1 MPSAISRHDHA
12 PAVTSHRGSTVWA
25 GGGPAG
31 LFAASAASADADIEE
46 GVMSGPVDMR
56 GSGLLQLMV
65 SGGHVLSDLREQL
78 HGGLVESG
86 ADKRFAGP
94 V

>member
-31 LFAASAASADADIEE
+31 LFAASAASADAETEE
-46 GVMSGPVDMR
+46 T
-56 GSGLLQLMV
+56 
-65 SGGHVLSDLREQL
+65 
-78 HGGLVESG
+78 
-86 ADKRFAGP
+86 A
-94 V
+94 